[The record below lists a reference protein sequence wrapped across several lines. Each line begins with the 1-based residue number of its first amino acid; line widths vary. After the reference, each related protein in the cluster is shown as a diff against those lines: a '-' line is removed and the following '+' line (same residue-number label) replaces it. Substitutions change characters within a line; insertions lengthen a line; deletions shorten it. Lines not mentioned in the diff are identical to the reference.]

1 MILNTRIHCVGFAV
15 AIWIKIK
22 TILIK
27 TMIQIPD
34 ITAKTKESETQY
46 ETKNKTWSKLA
57 GELLRVHIEIIVNS
71 DKKFVATVASYC
83 EILKK
88 VLFNK
93 SHLNCLVKMSFIIRV
108 SKFIKRRYVFFRICC
123 LICFFPIV
131 FGVEVY
137 RSIITGRWTTPG
149 LRRLC
154 WLCWRVGHRQRMLGW
169 LSNGW
174 VIVFGFRRG
183 PQGSISIWSN
193 QKWSPEW
200 AWVSRG
206 REL

>member
-1 MILNTRIHCVGFAV
+1 MLLNTRIQSVGFAV

-71 DKKFVATVASYC
+71 DKKFVATAARYC

-88 VLFNK
+88 NLFNK
-93 SHLNCLVKMSFIIRV
+93 SHLNFLF
-108 SKFIKRRYVFFRICC
+108 
-123 LICFFPIV
+123 
-131 FGVEVY
+131 
-137 RSIITGRWTTPG
+137 
-149 LRRLC
+149 
-154 WLCWRVGHRQRMLGW
+154 
-169 LSNGW
+169 
-174 VIVFGFRRG
+174 
-183 PQGSISIWSN
+183 
-193 QKWSPEW
+193 
-200 AWVSRG
+200 
-206 REL
+206 